1 MYFGKNRR
9 WVPLCN
15 ARVAASLLK
24 LMVVAEP
31 MSNVAVLR
39 SVVAEN
45 FLWDSKPRKYFLQVV
60 AETSGG
66 RPENIISGKAKAL
79 ALSQVCSV
87 NFILHFSSQ

>member
-1 MYFGKNRR
+1 MGAPVQCSFG
-9 WVPLCN
+9 CFIIE
-15 ARVAASLLK
+15 

-45 FLWDSKPRKYFLQVV
+45 FLWDSKPREYFLQVV
-60 AETSGG
+60 ADTSGG
-66 RPENIISGKAKAL
+66 RPQNIISGKAKAL

>member
-1 MYFGKNRR
+1 MYFGENRR
-9 WVPLCN
+9 WVPLYN
-15 ARVAASLLK
+15 ARLAASLLK

-45 FLWDSKPRKYFLQVV
+45 FLWDSKPREYFLQVV
-60 AETSGG
+60 ADTSGG
-66 RPENIISGKAKAL
+66 RPQNIISGKAKAL

-87 NFILHFSSQ
+87 NFIIHFSSQ